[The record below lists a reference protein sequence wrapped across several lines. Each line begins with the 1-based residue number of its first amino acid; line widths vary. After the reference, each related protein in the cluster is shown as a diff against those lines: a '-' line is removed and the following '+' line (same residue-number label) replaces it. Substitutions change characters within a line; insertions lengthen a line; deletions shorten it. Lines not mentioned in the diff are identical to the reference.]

1 MELLSPEH
9 LAALALTAVLC
20 AVAVAGGRLRGRRFG
35 VAASRALA
43 AAIGTGYVVEQTAY
57 ALRGDWSVT
66 LNLPFHLTDFVTLMA
81 VVALLTGRRLAVEL
95 TYFWALTA
103 SLLAVLT
110 PEIPYG
116 FPDVYFF
123 TYFATHS
130 GAVLAAALL
139 VFGRRLV
146 PRPGAVR
153 RALVATIVV
162 ASCAA
167 TANALTGGNYM
178 YLRRKPHT
186 ASLLD
191 LFGPWPVYILAAAAL
206 ALLLFGMLYAPFR
219 VSRRAAWT

>member
-1 MELLSPEH
+1 MEILAPEH
-9 LAALALTAVLC
+9 IAAMALTAVLC
-20 AVAVAGGRLRGRRFG
+20 AVAIVVVRTRSGRWGA
-35 VAASRALA
+35 AASRAFA
-43 AAIGTGYVVEQTAY
+43 AGIATTYLVEQAAY

-66 LNLPFHLTDFVTLMA
+66 LNLPFHLTDFVTLTA
-81 VVALLTGRRLAVEL
+81 VAALVTGHRLPVEL

-110 PEIPYG
+110 PEIAHG

-130 GAVLAAALL
+130 GAVVAAVLL

-153 RALVATIVV
+153 RAFL
-162 ASCAA
+162 A
-167 TANALTGGNYM
+167 TAHVACCATVANLLTGGNYM
-178 YLRRKPHT
+178 YLRAKPHT

-191 LFGPWPVYILAAAAL
+191 LLGPWPIYVLAAAAL
-206 ALLLFGMLYAPFR
+206 ALALFSALYAPFR
-219 VSRRAAWT
+219 RPNAPAA